1 MRAHD
6 FITEYSVMAG
16 GIKPYLQKRGYRFL
30 GAGVDQMAFAEP
42 GTGYVLKVFGTDC
55 GSNQLSTDQE
65 MFQTFAAYCAK
76 NQRNPHLPRIYGY
89 ETFVFPT
96 RRATDQGTITEQNC
110 VYLQIRTERL
120 RHVSNQLFP
129 VYEAMSRAAENF
141 TPWNE
146 FVEDMDHE
154 DVYDEKTSRRFQQMT
169 TDAQSLARMEQ
180 LYETM
185 RNLADIGEEQGY
197 SWDLHG
203 NNIMERSDGTPVIT
217 DPWIVV

>member
-1 MRAHD
+1 
-6 FITEYSVMAG
+6 MAG
-16 GIKPYLQKRGYRFL
+16 GIKTYLQKRGYRFL
-30 GAGVDQMAFAEP
+30 GAGVDQMAFVEP

-55 GSNQLSTDQE
+55 GGNRLSPDQE
-65 MFQTFAAYCAK
+65 MFQAFAAYCAQ
-76 NQRNPHLPRIYGY
+76 NQQNPHLPRIYGY

-96 RRATDQGTITEQNC
+96 NPNPAMRIDGRRLPEHNC
-110 VYLQIRTERL
+110 LYLQIRTERL

-129 VYEAMSRAAENF
+129 VYEAMSRAAEVY
-141 TPWNE
+141 TSWDE

-154 DVYDEKTSRRFQQMT
+154 DVYDEQTSRRFQQMT
-169 TDAQSLARMEQ
+169 TDAQSLARMER

-185 RNLADIGEEQGY
+185 RNLAAIGEEQAY

-217 DPWIVV
+217 DPWIVA